1 MTEKEVFEKQE
12 ESGNTVFYM
21 VRKGIFY
28 NAFGHGA
35 FALARATG
43 YQVTRKHRKAGDI
56 VQAGFKVD
64 QLQKVLGRIKEAGG
78 RVEPLTEGDDGVFAF
93 GGIDGT
99 PDEAMVKDAAMS
111 KTAASPGSMDCPSRP
126 YGYGAGAGP
135 SRLDMVAEGASQGD
149 GGVSQAWLVDAV
161 LGFNLASSTPI
172 EAMLFV
178 GTLQQKIKDGCQK
191 NY

>member
-1 MTEKEVFEKQE
+1 MTEQEVFELQR
-12 ESGNTVFYM
+12 ESGNTTFYL

-28 NAFGHGA
+28 NAYGQGA

-56 VQAGFKVD
+56 EQAGFRLE
-64 QLQKVLGRIKEAGG
+64 QLPKVLSRINEAGG
-78 RVEPLTEGDDGVFAF
+78 RMEPLTEGDDGVYAF
-93 GGIDGT
+93 SGIDGT

-161 LGFNLASSTPI
+161 LGFNLAASTPI
-172 EAMLFV
+172 EAMLFIC
-178 GTLQQKIKDGCQK
+178 TLQQKIKDSCQK
-191 NY
+191 NF